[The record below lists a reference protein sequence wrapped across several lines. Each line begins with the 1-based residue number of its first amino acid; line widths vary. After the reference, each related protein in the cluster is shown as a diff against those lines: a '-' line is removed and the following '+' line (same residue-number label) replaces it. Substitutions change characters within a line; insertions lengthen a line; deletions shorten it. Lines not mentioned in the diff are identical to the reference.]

1 MNLQFSD
8 ILPVFQ
14 TVILLGGFIIGIR
27 QIILMTNQMRNQVD
41 WQKKNVT
48 FEYLNL
54 YITQFKDLNTSLQK
68 KINLLKQN
76 GRSTNSETL
85 IEELKDKNTRSQIFH
100 LVSYFENLAIGITH
114 HYFDESIAKA
124 LLFNIVI
131 STFKSLKP
139 YLLVRRDE
147 TSLMVGSNFEKLAN
161 KWSNE

>member
-8 ILPVFQ
+8 ILPVSQ

-27 QIILMTNQMRNQVD
+27 QIILMTNQMRDQVD

-54 YITQFKDLNTSLQK
+54 YITQFKDLNASLQK

-76 GRSTNSETL
+76 GRSANLETL
-85 IEELKDKNTRSQIFH
+85 IEELKDENTRSQLFH

-114 HYFDESIAKA
+114 HYFDESVAKA
-124 LLFNIVI
+124 LLSNVVI

-139 YLLVRRDE
+139 YLLIRRDE
-147 TSLMVGSNFEKLAN
+147 TNLMVGSNFEKLAN
-161 KWSNE
+161 KWSNI